1 MHNSPNDNDF
11 ISGIHNYCDR
21 WCERC
26 QFTNRCS
33 VFADEREYLGDDGS
47 LEMDAVVEKLTTMF
61 ADTKK
66 LLIEKAEEL
75 GIDPF
80 SMSDEEF
87 AEIQAREKQFV
98 DDDELSHL
106 AERYWKSARPI
117 LEADD
122 AWLKELEVE
131 DKIAADVLAVLRW
144 YMFFIPAKV
153 NRGLRGLLDD
163 EGFQDPDQVRD
174 VQSDANGAVKIGL
187 IAIERSIL
195 AWTYLL
201 DADESGGIPAMIE
214 LLEKIEQLLEL
225 RFPLARAFVRPGFDE
240 IEAVM

>member
-1 MHNSPNDNDF
+1 MYNSPNEEDF

-33 VFADEREYLGDDGS
+33 VFADERAYLEDGGS
-47 LEMDAVVEKLTTMF
+47 FEIDEVVEKLTTIF
-61 ADTKK
+61 ADTKQ

-75 GIDPF
+75 GIDPYAI
-80 SMSDEEF
+80 DEEEF
-87 AEIQAREKQFV
+87 EAIRKREKQYV

-106 AERYWKSARPI
+106 AERYWRSGREI
-117 LEADD
+117 LEADE
-122 AWLKELEVE
+122 AWLAELESE

-144 YMFFIPAKV
+144 YLFFVPAKV

-163 EGFQDPDQVRD
+163 DGYEDRDQARD
-174 VQSDANGAVKIGL
+174 TQSDANGAIKIGL

-201 DADESGGIPAMIE
+201 DYDSSGKISPMIE
-214 LLEKIEQLLEL
+214 LLEKIKRLLES
-225 RFPLARAFVRPGFDE
+225 RFPFARQFVRPGFDE
-240 IEAVM
+240 IDAVM